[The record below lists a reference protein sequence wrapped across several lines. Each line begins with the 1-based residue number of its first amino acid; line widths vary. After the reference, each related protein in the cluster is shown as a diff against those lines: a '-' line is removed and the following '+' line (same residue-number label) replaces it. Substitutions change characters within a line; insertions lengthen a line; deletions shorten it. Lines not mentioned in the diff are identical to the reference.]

1 MTRTVPPCACLALL
15 LCLGGAGDSRA
26 EVLSWLSPEL
36 RKLESERGECAADLA
51 KLPAA
56 PGPALADRLGYH
68 SGYSSSAETVEWVEI
83 DLGLEETLEAIVLA
97 PAASDGSG
105 ALIPGYGFPRRWRV
119 ELADEASPDART
131 VLADFTTA
139 DFPNPGVL
147 PVYLPCEKAR
157 ARYVRITATRLYQE
171 GDRALF
177 ALGEVLLLQG
187 QRNLAASIASAQF
200 SAGRTTAAPPRWD
213 LVNLADGHS
222 VLGPPEGARP
232 STTLGYR
239 SAPGTG
245 LPWVQVD
252 LGAVLPVDEVR
263 LFPAHPTGLAHRA
276 GYGFPREVK
285 VEVALEENF
294 REAVKLLPPSESSP
308 ELRPEPMSPGDN
320 VVVFAG
326 RGLSARH
333 VRVTATQPFE
343 EGGSSLLALAEM
355 QVWSGQENLAL
366 GKPVTALDADESTG
380 WSRAALVDGFTS
392 RAEILDWPGWLRG
405 LSERRVVLLR
415 LAAIE
420 ARQAALAARWRTL
433 GWALLAAA
441 GAATL
446 LVLLAVNL
454 RQRRVRRREL
464 EALRLRISQDLHDE
478 IGSSLGSIALI
489 SDDALALAKDEPLR
503 REIREIRSTAQ
514 QTIDSLRDL
523 VRLVQSGQYGE
534 GDLSEHLRDIAARLL
549 RGVPHTFSA
558 EAAPAL
564 DRLPMQQRR
573 DLALMYK
580 EVLYNLARH
589 AQASHAEITLAQT
602 NGTLT
607 LTVHDDGRGFDPTAR
622 GSGGMG
628 LTNLERRAARH
639 SGTVRIDS
647 APARGTTVAISIPH
661 HG

>member
-1 MTRTVPPCACLALL
+1 MTRTFAPCACLALL
-15 LCLGGAGDSRA
+15 LSLGGVAESRA
-26 EVLSWLSPEL
+26 GVLAGLSPEW
-36 RKLESERGECAADLA
+36 RRLESERREMAAALA

-83 DLGLEETLEAIVLA
+83 DLGLEEAVEAIVLV

-105 ALIPGYGFPRRWRV
+105 ALIPGYGFPQRWRV
-119 ELADEASPDART
+119 ELADEATPDVRT
-131 VLADFTTA
+131 VLADFTAA

-147 PVYLPCEKAR
+147 PVHLPCAGKR
-157 ARYVRITATRLYQE
+157 ARHVRITATRLYQE

-177 ALGEVLLLQG
+177 ALGEVMLLQG
-187 QRNLAASIASAQF
+187 QRNLAASIAGAQF
-200 SAGRTTAAPPRWD
+200 TAGRTTAAPPRWD

-232 STTLGYR
+232 SAALGYR
-239 SAPGTG
+239 SASSSL

-276 GYGFPREVK
+276 GYGFPPELK
-285 VEVALEENF
+285 VEVALEESF
-294 REAVKLLPPSESSP
+294 REAVRLLPPSENSP
-308 ELRPEPMSPGDN
+308 APRSEPMNPGDN
-320 VVVFAG
+320 VVTFVG
-326 RGLSARH
+326 RGLSARQ
-333 VRVTATQPFE
+333 VRVTATRPFD
-343 EGGSSLLALAEM
+343 EGGGNLLALAEM
-355 QVWSGQENLAL
+355 QVWSGAENSAL
-366 GKPVTALDADESTG
+366 GKPVTALDADESAG

-392 RAEILDWPGWLRG
+392 RAEILDWPGWLSG
-405 LSERRVVLLR
+405 LSKRREVLLR

-446 LVLLAVNL
+446 LVLLAINL
-454 RQRRVRRREL
+454 RQRRARRREL

-534 GDLSEHLRDIAARLL
+534 GDLSAHLRDVAARLL

-558 EAAPAL
+558 DAAPAL

-589 AQASHAEITLAQT
+589 AQANHAEITLSQS
-602 NGTLT
+602 NGALT

-622 GSGGMG
+622 SGDGMG

-647 APARGTTVAISIPH
+647 APARGTTVAISLPH
-661 HG
+661 HA